1 MSIHPDST
9 LFINLKTMEKPGII
23 IVDDHRL
30 FRSGLKYIIDASDN
44 YQVIAEASNGFELLE
59 VLENTKPHLVIMDIM
74 MPKMNGIDATR
85 LALNKYPDLKII
97 ILSMYGEI
105 EYYNALMDLG
115 IKGFMLKDADNE
127 EFFLAVNKVL
137 SGETYFSQELLLN
150 VIRESTLADPVKL
163 SRREKEILSL
173 ISTGLSNQEIS
184 AVLNISQRTVERH
197 RTHLLEKTGSKN
209 SIRLIIYAL
218 KNKLISI

>member
-1 MSIHPDST
+1 MSMHPDAT
-9 LFINLKTMEKPGII
+9 LFSNFKTMEKPGII

-30 FRSGLKYIIDASDN
+30 FRSGLKFIIDASDN

-85 LALNKYPDLKII
+85 LVLNKYPDLKII

-150 VIRESTLADPVKL
+150 VIRESTLADPVTL
-163 SRREKEILSL
+163 SRREKEILGL

>member
-9 LFINLKTMEKPGII
+9 LFISFKTMEKPGII

-44 YQVIAEASNGFELLE
+44 YRVIAEASNGFELLE